1 MLNKT
6 LEFLRIA
13 DAHPSD
19 EKVRKRKE
27 SAQELLTQIDT
38 DTGMLMELVQGVIAG
53 FGSAPFTQESK
64 SVAALI
70 KSIKSRDETLPLDL
84 KENNVE
90 LQALAGITIGELL
103 THQPRNVPTHSAVL
117 AALCFRSALSLR
129 PLVKEK
135 HLRAMLETLLEASDA
150 DLRAAAKLRRTE
162 STGALQ
168 KLEALKK
175 TEPPADPWDVL
186 LPSVKRAV
194 REANGQAA
202 IDREELETL
211 WWMFASYSEM
221 ESKPLAELTAFNAA
235 FCAGIELAER
245 ALLPPVPSSLGMV
258 RRAVVTDRKATALAP
273 ISLQDAAKTWSKPMI
288 EALSPADGSNDDH
301 VSQYPAIFPI
311 SWACHRLRKS
321 GEETVTLGKEFT
333 KATGISVDTVQ
344 NPSDWGSQAFRE
356 KIIYRTLA
364 ES

>member
-6 LEFLRIA
+6 LEFLRIV

-27 SAQELLTQIDT
+27 SAQELLSQVDS
-38 DTGMLMELVQGVIAG
+38 DPDMLMEFAQGVIAG

-90 LQALAGITIGELL
+90 LQALAGIALGELL
-103 THQPRNVPTHSAVL
+103 TLRPKNVPTDSAVL

-129 PLVKEK
+129 PVVKEK
-135 HLRAMLETLLEASDA
+135 HLRAMLDTLLEASDV
-150 DLRAAAKLRRTE
+150 DLRIAAKLRRKE

-168 KLEALKK
+168 RLEALKK

-186 LPSVKRAV
+186 LPSVRRAV
-194 REANGQAA
+194 FEATNQAA

-211 WWMFASYSEM
+211 WWMFASYSEV
-221 ESKPLAELTAFNAA
+221 ESKPLAELTASNAA

-245 ALLPPVPSSLGMV
+245 ALLPPVPSTIGMV
-258 RRAVVTDRKATALAP
+258 RRAVVTDRKATTLAP
-273 ISLQDAAKTWSKPMI
+273 IPLQDAAKTWTKAMLD
-288 EALSPADGSNDDH
+288 ALSPSDGSNDEH
-301 VSQYPAIFPI
+301 VSRYPAIFPI
-311 SWACHRLRKS
+311 SWACHRLRTS
-321 GEETVTLGKEFT
+321 GEEPVTLGKEFA
-333 KATGISVDTVQ
+333 KATGIPVDTIQ
-344 NPSDWGSQAFRE
+344 SPSDWGSQTFRE
-356 KIIYRTLA
+356 KIIHRTLA

>member
-6 LEFLRIA
+6 LEFLRIV

-27 SAQELLTQIDT
+27 SGQELLLQVDS
-38 DTGMLMELVQGVIAG
+38 DAGMLMEFAQGVIAG

-64 SVAALI
+64 SVASLI

-90 LQALAGITIGELL
+90 LQALAGITLGELL
-103 THQPRNVPTHSAVL
+103 THQPKNVPTDSAVL

-129 PLVKEK
+129 PVVSEK
-135 HLRAMLETLLEASDA
+135 HLRAMLDTLLEASDV
-150 DLRAAAKLRRTE
+150 DLRVAAKLRRKE
-162 STGALQ
+162 STAALQ
-168 KLEALKK
+168 KLEVLKK

-186 LPSVKRAV
+186 LPTVKRAIF
-194 REANGQAA
+194 EANNQAV

-211 WWMFASYSEM
+211 WWMFASYSEL

-245 ALLPPVPSSLGMV
+245 ALLPPVPSTVGMV
-258 RRAVVTDRKATALAP
+258 QRAVVTGRKATALAP
-273 ISLQDAAKTWSKPMI
+273 ISLQDAAKSWTKVMI
-288 EALSPADGSNDDH
+288 EALSPSDGSNDEYI
-301 VSQYPAIFPI
+301 SRYPSIFPI
-311 SWACHRLRKS
+311 SWACHRLRPT
-321 GEETVTLGKEFT
+321 GEEPVTLGKEFV
-333 KATGISVDTVQ
+333 KATGIHVDAVQ
-344 NPSDWGSQAFRE
+344 SPSDWGSQTFRE
-356 KIIYRTLA
+356 KIIQRTLA